1 MQTPKTLVACGLRAL
16 MPPLLLMPL
25 LLVAC
30 QRNQP
35 PKPTVEPVGIQSL
48 PAVPA
53 VPSGTQISV
62 PPADT
67 VFPAVGAANP
77 PATTATRGNKAMT
90 RAEESAAM
98 PMAGQNNDHSA
109 PAAAASRPSSR

>member
-1 MQTPKTLVACGLRAL
+1 MQTPKTLAACCLSAL
-16 MPPLLLMPL
+16 MPLMPL

-30 QRNQP
+30 QKNPP
-35 PKPTVEPVGIQSL
+35 PKPMVEPVGNQGL
-48 PAVPA
+48 PA
-53 VPSGTQISV
+53 VPSGTQTSV

-67 VFPAVGAANP
+67 VFPAVGTTNP
-77 PATTATRGNKAMT
+77 PAMTAERGNKAMT

-109 PAAAASRPSSR
+109 PAGAASRASGR